1 MFDLV
6 ELCLALAWVA
16 LPAILAT
23 AGLYQLS
30 VWFWARRAWREHLAA
45 ERLDLYRVAQYVGL
59 HRAKNCGCP
68 MCGGPSG
75 YSYGDQFLTDWSSD
89 DVG

>member
-1 MFDLV
+1 MTEDPFV
-6 ELCLALAWVA
+6 FLAVGTVWLIVIGSIVGG
-16 LPAILAT
+16 LFILSRW
-23 AGLYQLS
+23 Y
-30 VWFWARRAWREHLAA
+30 WARVAWREHLAT

-68 MCGGPSG
+68 LDGCGD
-75 YSYGDQFLTDWSSD
+75 SYGDQFLTDWSE